1 MKILKETG
9 HYLDEQAK
17 INKKIAYIFY
27 VIGGVGLLYSFISI
41 NFLLILISTFIIGI
55 GGFFSYIN
63 IDYVK
68 GLYGEI
74 LVTEYLRRLDD
85 SYYLINDVKLPNSY
99 GNIDHILLGPNG
111 IFVIET
117 KNFEG
122 DIRCDGDNWYQYK
135 QEWKNPEEYERKSPS
150 KQVKGNSLRL
160 KQFIESKNIF
170 KKPFKLW
177 VDGIVVF
184 TNENVELILNRPT
197 VPVIKIRELYKYI
210 KNKKSNLTFSP
221 QELESIGK
229 EILRRA
235 EAD

>member
-1 MKILKETG
+1 M
-9 HYLDEQAK
+9 
-17 INKKIAYIFY
+17 
-27 VIGGVGLLYSFISI
+27 IGGIGLLYSFISI
-41 NFLLILISTFIIGI
+41 NLLLILISAFIIGI

-63 IDYVK
+63 INYVK

-74 LVTEYLRRLDD
+74 LVTEYIRRLDD

-111 IFVIET
+111 IFVIES
-117 KNFEG
+117 KHFEG
-122 DIRCDGDNWYQYK
+122 EVRCNGDNWYQYNR
-135 QEWKNPEEYERKSPS
+135 EWKNPEEYERKSPS
-150 KQVKGNSLRL
+150 KQVKGNALRL

-170 KKPFKLW
+170 KKQFNFW

-184 TNENVELILNRPT
+184 TSDNVELILNHPT
-197 VPVIKIRELYKYI
+197 VPVIKIKGLYKYI
-210 KNKKSNLTFSP
+210 KNKQSNLTFST

-229 EILRRA
+229 EVLRRM

>member
-9 HYLDEQAK
+9 NYLSEQAK
-17 INKKIAYIFY
+17 INKYISYILF
-27 VIGGVGLLYSFISI
+27 VIGGIGLLYSLSFW
-41 NFLLILISTFIIGI
+41 LLSVFAFVI
-55 GGFFSYIN
+55 GGIFFKNYLNYS
-63 IDYVK
+63 V
-68 GLYGEI
+68 GLEAEE
-74 LVTEYLRRLDD
+74 LVTEHLKKLDNN
-85 SYYLINDVKLPNSY
+85 YHLINDVKLPDSY

-135 QEWKNPEEYERKSPS
+135 QEWKNHEEYERKSPS
-150 KQVKGNSLRL
+150 KQVKGNALRL

-170 KKPFKLW
+170 ENSFKLW
-177 VDGIVVF
+177 VDGIIVF
-184 TNENVELILNRPT
+184 TSDNVELILNRPT

-229 EILRRA
+229 AVLRRA